1 MTKVR
6 KQMATVL
13 YAFGAL
19 IEAML
24 YHFMVR
30 AGLIKCAQYTAGFS
44 GITAAAV
51 ADTTAFT
58 AGQAYGFLR
67 CGGASQQHKINEV
80 YLGGEDTASTPTTA
94 ILARSSTI
102 SVGALSVG
110 TLALKDALSTAP
122 ATAPSWG
129 STAATTFPQRSSTL
143 YLLNLSL
150 NTYGGIA
157 RWQAR
162 YGEEITAYGNTAS
175 LGEVVLSSK
184 VGAGKASGHILF
196 EAV

>member
-1 MTKVR
+1 MPFCSACCIVAGSFCARVTR
-6 KQMATVL
+6 RD
-13 YAFGAL
+13 GAPSL
-19 IEAML
+19 
-24 YHFMVR
+24 R
-30 AGLIKCAQYTAGFS
+30 R
-44 GITAAAV
+44 AV

-58 AGQAYGFLR
+58 AGQAPGFLR
-67 CGGASQQHKINEV
+67 CGGATQQHKINEV
-80 YLGGEDTASTPTTA
+80 YVGGEDTASTPTA
-94 ILARSSTI
+94 MGLARSSTI

-110 TLALKDALSTAP
+110 TLALRDALSTAP
-122 ATAPSWG
+122 ATAPSFG

-175 LGEVVLSSK
+175 LGEVIVSSK
-184 VGAGKASGHILF
+184 AGTGKSSGHILF